1 MKTIVTKHGRKRS
14 DTPLNVIW
22 HIFTPGFRLFLY
34 KFKREAEESSMIKF
48 LFLLPVKI
56 LGLLFM
62 AIGSMIN
69 AAEQR
74 KAEQEKQAARIARE
88 QSARIEKE
96 KRERDRRE
104 RIEQADRRR
113 AEKEKAAQ
121 AVKAQKAA
129 ERRKAETF
137 KADQARSDIE
147 HYKVQRAELLK
158 LYNEIEKQYGDAA
171 TDSKKE
177 IAFRKMIA
185 LNNQI
190 RGVDRQIEKAQYTI
204 NKFGPV

>member
-1 MKTIVTKHGRKRS
+1 
-14 DTPLNVIW
+14 
-22 HIFTPGFRLFLY
+22 
-34 KFKREAEESSMIKF
+34 MIKF
-48 LFLLPVKI
+48 IFLLPFKI
-56 LGLLFM
+56 IGVVFL
-62 AIGSMIN
+62 AIG
-69 AAEQR
+69 AAIDKSNRR
-74 KAEQEKQAARIARE
+74 KLEREKQAEKQRREYERIARI
-88 QSARIEKE
+88 QATRIEKE
-96 KRERDRRE
+96 KRERV
-104 RIEQADRRR
+104 RIEKAAAADRRR

-137 KADQARSDIE
+137 KADQARTDME

-158 LYNEIEKQYGDAA
+158 LYNEIEKQYSDAA

-190 RGVDRQIEKAQYTI
+190 LGVDRQIEKAQYTI
-204 NKFGPV
+204 NRTG